1 MSWLLKAAIVV
12 TLVAVVA
19 VLLAGVLTMGKGGEA
34 GRIRSNKLMRWRI
47 GLQFA
52 AVVLFVLLFLL

>member
-1 MSWLLKAAIVV
+1 MSWLLKAVIVV